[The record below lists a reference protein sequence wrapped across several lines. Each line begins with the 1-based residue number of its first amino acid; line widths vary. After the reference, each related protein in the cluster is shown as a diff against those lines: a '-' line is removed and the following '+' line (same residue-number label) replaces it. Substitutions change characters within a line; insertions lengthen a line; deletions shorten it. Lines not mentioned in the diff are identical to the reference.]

1 MTSSRML
8 LIAAVLISRDG
19 DGDGLVVY
27 QLKRAFCDGTTEFLF
42 EPLEILARLAA
53 LVPKQRSH
61 LVQYH
66 AVLSLN
72 ARHRR
77 LVVPERP
84 PTLPYQD
91 EEPAR
96 LRGRAPMTW
105 MRRLWC
111 LFNPGSGHS

>member
-8 LIAAVLISRDG
+8 LIAAVLISR

-96 LRGRAPMTW
+96 VRGRAPMTW